1 MLKRF
6 GALRYIKNRSL
17 RALLIA
23 DAIVLIATAMLT
35 PIYATFVEEV
45 GGDVL
50 DAGITAAALA
60 FGAGFASLVAGKY
73 PDALKDKKI
82 MIVYGFAAIGVFFLL
97 YTQVTTV
104 WHLALVQLLMGLV
117 RALFDPAFDALF
129 STHLDKNKEA
139 EEWGAWEGMAYFS
152 AGIGAILGAG
162 VVALFNFDALFIV
175 MGALCF
181 ASSLY
186 VFRLPRRV
194 L

>member
-6 GALRYIKNRSL
+6 AALRYIKNRAL
-17 RALLIA
+17 RALLIS
-23 DAIVLIATAMLT
+23 DGLVLIATAMLT

-45 GGDVL
+45 GGDIL

-60 FGAGFASLVAGKY
+60 FGAGFASLLAGKY
-73 PDALKDKKI
+73 TDALKDKKV
-82 MIVYGFAAIGVFFLL
+82 MIVYGYLAIGVFFLL

-152 AGIGAILGAG
+152 AGIGAIIGAG
-162 VVALFNFDALFIV
+162 IVALFNFDALFVV

-186 VFRLPRRV
+186 VLRLPRRV